1 MFKLL
6 QLLFLL
12 NDLSIETNRVQE
24 ETQTELVKET
34 IKEWYADV
42 KVYLK
47 ETHHTRAR
55 RMALGIGAGK
65 AAAIGGGAFVTGVL
79 VGVGT
84 AKIHEILTEDP
95 QLRSIVKLCEGRESV
110 CLKFIMDKID
120 QLEDAPTQAV
130 NAVKVSVGRQ
140 VVKEFQ
146 KNI

>member
-47 ETHHTRAR
+47 AR
-55 RMALGIGAGK
+55 EALGIGAGK